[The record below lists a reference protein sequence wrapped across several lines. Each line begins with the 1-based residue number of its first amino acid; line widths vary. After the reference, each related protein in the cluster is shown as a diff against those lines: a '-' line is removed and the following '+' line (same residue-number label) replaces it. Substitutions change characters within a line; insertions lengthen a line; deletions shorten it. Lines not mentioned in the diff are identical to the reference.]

1 MRKARMQNLQL
12 KRLRYQ
18 AGFKTQADLAAALDV
33 NPRTYASWEREEVG
47 LSLKEARRLA
57 DILECSLDELAG
69 RTGCPARFAD
79 KRQQE
84 LNELY
89 VQLDDVRKQFV
100 LEAMRGLSAA
110 HTHKRD

>member
-1 MRKARMQNLQL
+1 MQNLQL

-18 AGFKTQADLAAALDV
+18 AGFKTQADLAAALGM

-57 DILECSLDELAG
+57 EVLECSLDELAG
-69 RTGCPARFAD
+69 RAGCSAHFAD

-89 VQLDDVRKQFV
+89 VQLDETRKLFV
-100 LEAMRGLSAA
+100 LEAVRGLS
-110 HTHKRD
+110 TVNPQGRS